1 MTGTLSVPRKTNWL
15 FDSISLVPLPQLR
28 YWADGDVGHRVLFI
42 TDAGETFTITFEE
55 GMSCLDQRLAPG
67 YIHAEHRSGGI
78 YLHQCRG
85 GKTDR
90 PDNVCFFRLEFTDRA
105 GVVHIQPGQMVT
117 GLDYK
122 WADGVEPV
130 LLALIASLQE
140 SCGDLE

>member
-55 GMSCLDQRLAPG
+55 GMTCLDQHRVPG
-67 YIHAEHRSGGI
+67 YIHAEHRSGDI

-85 GKTDR
+85 VQTGNLN
-90 PDNVCFFRLEFTDRA
+90 NVCFFRLEFTDRD
-105 GVVHIQPGQMVT
+105 GIIHIQPGQMVT
-117 GLDYK
+117 GTDYI
-122 WADGVEPV
+122 WAGGVEPV
-130 LLALIASLQE
+130 LLSLIASLQE